1 MKKMFIV
8 MIVVAMAVGAAC
20 GKKSAPVA
28 PAGPAPTDGSATM
41 PADGSADGS
50 AAPAGETPPPAM

>member
-8 MIVVAMAVGAAC
+8 MIVVAMAVAAC
-20 GKKSAPVA
+20 GKKAAPVA
-28 PAGPAPTDGSATM
+28 PPGPGSADGSAAA
-41 PADGSADGS
+41 PADGS